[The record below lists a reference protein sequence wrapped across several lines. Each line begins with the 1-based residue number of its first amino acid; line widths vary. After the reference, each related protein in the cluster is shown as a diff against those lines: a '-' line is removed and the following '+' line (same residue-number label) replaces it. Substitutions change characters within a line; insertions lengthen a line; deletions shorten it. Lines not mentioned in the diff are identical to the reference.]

1 MELNGFS
8 AVVTG
13 GASGLGEA
21 TSRLLAAKGMKV
33 DATSDALKQELKLI
47 GGRMTGE
54 WLRTAGED
62 GKAII
67 DAFRKSQP

>member
-1 MELNGFS
+1 
-8 AVVTG
+8 
-13 GASGLGEA
+13 
-21 TSRLLAAKGMKV
+21 MKV

-67 DAFRKSQP
+67 DAFRKTQP